1 MLINKKI
8 LQLSEMIRVWNICE
22 DGEDDIL
29 FFSIKLLL
37 T

>member
-8 LQLSEMIRVWNICE
+8 LQLSEIIRVWNICE
-22 DGEDDIL
+22 DGDDIL
-29 FFSIKLLL
+29 FFNIKLLL